1 MVDNVQAVR
10 SGVNLLWLKG
20 YPHAIESLFRK
31 TWKTLGGS
39 TGFTVTQN
47 SKKQLFVFTKL
58 KLAGLL
64 SRHSSQSFG
73 YCIYNEHHIYFENKC
88 TENAKQNYKDVNFI
102 VGSYR

>member
-1 MVDNVQAVR
+1 MQLKAFFVKPGKLLVVQQA
-10 SGVNLLWLKG
+10 
-20 YPHAIESLFRK
+20 
-31 TWKTLGGS
+31 
-39 TGFTVTQN
+39 FTVTQN